1 MLPENWHTFCIF
13 IRQGQS
19 PMTPIRHLPTD
30 YTNLIRLNHT
40 AFHHHHPI
48 LKNIMGKLVKS
59 LDEIQIKI
67 AIICQFHD
75 SQFFWTTT
83 LTDNIQIISTWAY
96 ARFCEIPRSTI
107 KTPPLSMPLKK
118 SQWLAG
124 RWLEASN
131 DRSSRIP
138 GSSRAEAWIRAWQLA
153 SRVVCATS
161 RQLSNLCLS
170 SQSSVLQREATFQ
183 TLSSGPESALLSKG
197 TSCLPDLVPSWAP
210 HIPEGKELCG

>member
-1 MLPENWHTFCIF
+1 MLPENRHTFCIF

-19 PMTPIRHLPTD
+19 PVTPIRQLPTD
-30 YTNLIRLNHT
+30 HTNLIRFNHT
-40 AFHHHHPI
+40 TFHHHHPI

-83 LTDNIQIISTWAY
+83 LTDNIQIISTGAY

-118 SQWLAG
+118 SQWRAG

-138 GSSRAEAWIRAWQLA
+138 GSSRAEARIRAWQLA
-153 SRVVCATS
+153 SKVVCATFKAAVQPVFEQSVFCPPKRRQHS
-161 RQLSNLCLS
+161 RPCPLAPSLHS
-170 SQSSVLQREATFQ
+170 SQKVLPVFLT
-183 TLSSGPESALLSKG
+183 
-197 TSCLPDLVPSWAP
+197 
-210 HIPEGKELCG
+210 